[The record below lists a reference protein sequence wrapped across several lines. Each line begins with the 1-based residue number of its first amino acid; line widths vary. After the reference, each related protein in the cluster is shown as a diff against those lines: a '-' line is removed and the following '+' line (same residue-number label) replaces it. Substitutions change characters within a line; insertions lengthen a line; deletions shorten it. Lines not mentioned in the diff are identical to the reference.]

1 MFPYEKECKLSWN
14 EVDGGVF
21 GVPTAQEGVRA
32 GGTAVTPGTA
42 ADGAARAASGAGGEM
57 GKRELSAQALCGWGI
72 NDCEE
77 AEGVAQLRVSL
88 VKQSCCHL
96 PPLRAERAAAG
107 LR

>member
-1 MFPYEKECKLSWN
+1 M
-14 EVDGGVF
+14 F

-32 GGTAVTPGTA
+32 WGTAVTPGTA
-42 ADGAARAASGAGGEM
+42 MDGAARAASGAGGEM

-96 PPLRAERAAAG
+96 PPLRAERAAAE